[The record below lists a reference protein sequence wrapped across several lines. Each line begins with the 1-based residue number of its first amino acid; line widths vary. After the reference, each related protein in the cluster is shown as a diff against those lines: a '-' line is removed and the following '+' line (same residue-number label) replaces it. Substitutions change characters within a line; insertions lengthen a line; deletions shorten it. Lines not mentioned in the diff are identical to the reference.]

1 MLRPILA
8 AAATTASL
16 AATALPA
23 SANDFEPVS
32 DLSEFLS
39 LIEGRELRLG
49 LFGVALKVMPDGR
62 IDGTALGDTV
72 TGSWNW
78 QDGFFCRELDW
89 GGTPIPYNCQ
99 LVEVRGNRVIRF
111 TVDQGAGDSAQFNLR

>member
-1 MLRPILA
+1 MLRPILT
-8 AAATTASL
+8 AAATGCTL

-23 SANDFEPVS
+23 LANDFEPV
-32 DLSEFLS
+32 DELAEFLS
-39 LIEGRELRLG
+39 LVEGRELRLG
-49 LFGVALKVMPDGR
+49 LFGVALNVMPDGR
-62 IDGTALGDTV
+62 IDGTAMGDPV
-72 TGSWNW
+72 TGSWTW

-99 LVEVRGNRVIRF
+99 LVEVRGNGVIRF